1 MYSPAPILHG
11 WEKGEGMPMV
21 KKMSKIG
28 ERTARAGSRRH
39 GAAGAAMAALVLA
52 AGIAAGLAGEARPP
66 AQRPPKEPSRA
77 VSTPKLSERQARS
90 LELAL
95 ERILRMD
102 SRVPF
107 IGAQST
113 AAGALAAAAL
123 TAQEG
128 PTAKALRED
137 AVRLTGKVLDVC
149 AGRWGS
155 DGDCGR
161 AQIPLQRL
169 VLQFPRTFPADLLAR
184 LRAEVSNT
192 TAPPGP
198 PEVRDP
204 WSFRDTENQRMIR
217 MARSVVAHA
226 VAGTADS
233 PAAKA
238 WGEYAAA
245 FLAAH
250 DREGWYEAESPG
262 YMALSINAL
271 LHLADHA
278 PQDVV
283 RERAARQL
291 NVLFAAWA
299 QEQVGGYPAGAKS
312 RTTSPWA
319 LADGSTPWPA
329 WAWILAGLGDP
340 ETINFMERPELA
352 VASYQVPAPVV
363 RLLTER
369 RRQPP
374 YEIRERRHVGTGK
387 RRQVNTALYSYATPD
402 YILGAVQSVAD
413 MDLRVSGG
421 QEIVATL
428 YAEGEGFAPL
438 YLWSRTSKGKGTRW
452 KEWSGRDKAVAHR
465 NLMLSRLGE
474 GNDLGHAYLSSPWSR
489 PEGTGDVLVTR
500 RGETFVA
507 LVTEGGWEVAP
518 AVERFPGYYAP
529 NKLTAKNLAGAWVAV
544 PKHQPAVIA
553 LEAGRRSEHGDF
565 ETWKKKVAARARLGL
580 QEGELRFTASD
591 GTRLTFLPGRR
602 ATVAGKAL
610 EPERYPPLDGPFLDS
625 REPGRWT
632 FDFEDFRFRLEPLAP
647 RPAP

>member
-1 MYSPAPILHG
+1 MRT
-11 WEKGEGMPMV
+11 
-21 KKMSKIG
+21 MSKLG
-28 ERTARAGSRRH
+28 TQTGTLGNRRR

-52 AGIAAGLAGEARPP
+52 AGIAAGLAQPP
-66 AQRPPKEPSRA
+66 AQKPQKEPDRA
-77 VSTPKLSERQARS
+77 VSTAQLAEREARS

-107 IGAQST
+107 IGAQPT
-113 AAGALAAAAL
+113 GAGALAAAAL
-123 TAQEG
+123 AAQERPEAG
-128 PTAKALRED
+128 ALRAD
-137 AVRLTGKVLDVC
+137 AARLTGKVLDVC
-149 AGRWGS
+149 ADRWGS
-155 DGDCGR
+155 NEECAR

-169 VLQFPRTFPADLLAR
+169 VLQFPRALPADLLAR
-184 LRAEVSNT
+184 LRAEVSN
-192 TAPPGP
+192 AAPPPGP
-198 PEVRDP
+198 PEIQDP

-217 MARSVVAHA
+217 MARSVVAHG
-226 VAGTADS
+226 VAGTAGS

-278 PQDVV
+278 PQEVV

-291 NVLFAAWA
+291 DILFAAWA

-329 WAWILAGLGDP
+329 WTWILAGLGDP

-352 VASYQVPAPVV
+352 VAAYQVPAPVV

-369 RRQPP
+369 RRQPA
-374 YEIRERRHVGTGK
+374 YEIRERRHVGTGN
-387 RRQVNTALYSYATPD
+387 RREVSTALYSYATPD

-413 MDLRVSGG
+413 LDLRVSGG

-465 NLMLSRLGE
+465 NLMLARLGE
-474 GNDLGHAYLSSPWSR
+474 GNDLGHAYLSPPWSR

-500 RGETFVA
+500 RGDTFVA

-518 AVERFPGYYAP
+518 AVERFPAYYAP
-529 NKLTAKNLAGAWVAV
+529 NKLTAKRLAGAWVAV
-544 PKHQPAVIA
+544 PKLQPALIA
-553 LEAGRRSEHGDF
+553 LEAGRRSEHGEF
-565 ETWKKKVAARARLGL
+565 ETWTKKVAAKARLRL
-580 QEGELRFTASD
+580 EEGELRFAASD
-591 GTRLTFLPGRR
+591 GTPITFLPGRK
-602 ATVAGKAL
+602 AAVGGKAL

-632 FDFEDFRFRLEPLAP
+632 FDFEEFRFRLEPLAP

>member
-1 MYSPAPILHG
+1 M
-11 WEKGEGMPMV
+11 
-21 KKMSKIG
+21 KKMSKTGDPTGRIG
-28 ERTARAGSRRH
+28 TRRR
-39 GAAGAAMAALVLA
+39 GAAGAVAALVLA
-52 AGIAAGLAGEARPP
+52 GGGLAAGLAGEAQTPSP
-66 AQRPPKEPSRA
+66 KPPKETSRPVA
-77 VSTPKLSERQARS
+77 TAELAEREARS

-95 ERILRMD
+95 ERIRRMD

-107 IGAQST
+107 IGAQPIG
-113 AAGALAAAAL
+113 AGALAAAAL
-123 TAQEG
+123 AAQGG
-128 PTAKALRED
+128 PAAGALRED
-137 AVRLTGKVLDVC
+137 AARLTGKLLDVC
-149 AGRWGS
+149 ADRWGRNEE
-155 DGDCGR
+155 CGR

-169 VLQFPRTFPADLLAR
+169 VLQFPQTLPADLLAR
-184 LRAEVSNT
+184 LRAEVS
-192 TAPPGP
+192 TAAPPPGP
-198 PEVRDP
+198 PEIQDP
-204 WSFRDTENQRMIR
+204 WSFQDTENQRMIR

-226 VAGTADS
+226 VAGTAGS
-233 PAAKA
+233 PAARA

-278 PQDVV
+278 PQEVV

-291 NVLFAAWA
+291 DVLFAAWA

-312 RTTSPWA
+312 RTSSPWA

-352 VASYQVPAPVV
+352 VAAYQVPAPVV
-363 RLLTER
+363 RLLAER

-387 RRQVNTALYSYATPD
+387 RREVSTALYSYATPD

-428 YAEGEGFAPL
+428 YAEGDGFAPL
-438 YLWSRTSKGKGTRW
+438 YLWSRTSKEKGKRW

-465 NLMLSRLGE
+465 NLMLARLGE
-474 GNDLGHAYLSSPWSR
+474 GNDLGHAYLSPPWSR

-500 RGETFVA
+500 RGDTFVA

-518 AVERFPGYYAP
+518 AVERFPAYYAP
-529 NKLTAKNLAGAWVAV
+529 NKLTAKRLAGAWVAV
-544 PKHQPAVIA
+544 PKRQPALIA

-565 ETWKKKVAARARLGL
+565 EAWKRRVTAKARLRL
-580 QEGELRFTASD
+580 NEGELRFAASD
-591 GTRLTFLPGRR
+591 GTPLTFLPGRK
-602 ATVAGKAL
+602 AAVAGKAL
-610 EPERYPPLDGPFLDS
+610 EPELYPPLDGPFLAS

-632 FDFEDFRFRLEPLAP
+632 FDFGDFRFRLEPLAP
-647 RPAP
+647 RPAMRAQPGGPTR